1 MILSQSTRT
10 VSQFIAE
17 CEQVLREK
25 RTNPELNPPQP
36 ETKEEYDAFCD
47 RWPEKSYMVRPAD
60 PRWLTRMGL
69 SKHTGRTIE
78 PFSIEWF
85 ERSLATVERHPKLA
99 RALKV
104 LLHLSEAEVQHG
116 AI

>member
-1 MILSQSTRT
+1 
-10 VSQFIAE
+10 
-17 CEQVLREK
+17 
-25 RTNPELNPPQP
+25 
-36 ETKEEYDAFCD
+36 
-47 RWPEKSYMVRPAD
+47 MVRPAD

-99 RALKV
+99 RALNV
-104 LLHLSEAEVQHG
+104 LLRLAEAEG
-116 AI
+116 A